1 MTRISSKPSAV
12 PARKPTAFAVEP
24 AFPVLSP
31 DETTASRTPAATA
44 RVRDGL
50 VLRAVVKN
58 FPHGKTHTDERR
70 AR

>member
-1 MTRISSKPSAV
+1 MTRTTSKPLPV

-24 AFPVLSP
+24 AFPVASS
-31 DETTASRTPAATA
+31 DVTTAARAPGATA

-50 VLRAVVKN
+50 VLRAVPKN
-58 FPHGKTHTDERR
+58 ISHGKTHADERR